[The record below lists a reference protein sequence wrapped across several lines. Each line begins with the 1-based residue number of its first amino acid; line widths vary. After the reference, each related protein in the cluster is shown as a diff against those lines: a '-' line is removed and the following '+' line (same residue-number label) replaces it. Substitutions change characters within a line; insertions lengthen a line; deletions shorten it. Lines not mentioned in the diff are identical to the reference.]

1 MKFDPLIAYNVR
13 SIFLQK
19 SYTKCSGETTRK
31 PFSPLILWHDFNDF
45 MKKCLRQSFVCFDQ
59 FLIRFEFS
67 VSDVIPANLQNI
79 PPCFYLYI
87 FINFMGKQR

>member
-13 SIFLQK
+13 NIFLQK

-45 MKKCLRQSFVCFDQ
+45 MEKMVPIKFCGV
-59 FLIRFEFS
+59 LINS
-67 VSDVIPANLQNI
+67 
-79 PPCFYLYI
+79 
-87 FINFMGKQR
+87 